1 MKKIE
6 ELKNV
11 LTEYT
16 TGAIV
21 NRLNEVIQAVND
33 LKRVGEEQPI
43 YETLSPSDIL
53 VLSKSEEGLL
63 IAVNDGN
70 GRLQFERVKYPEE
83 DAKNA

>member
-21 NRLNEVIQAVND
+21 NRLNEVIRAVND
-33 LKRVGEEQPI
+33 LKRVDEEQPI

-53 VLSKSEEGLL
+53 ILSKSEEGLL

-70 GRLQFERVKYPEE
+70 GRLQLERVKYPEE
-83 DAKNA
+83 GAKRA